1 MRLMHFEKGTGIKY
15 NKTKYMGIWLELNK
29 GDFRKPQGLK
39 WNSNTM
45 KVLGKTYGNN
55 INQTREQNWEK
66 TRKKCERI

>member
-1 MRLMHFEKGTGIKY
+1 
-15 NKTKYMGIWLELNK
+15 MGIWLELNK
-29 GDFRKPQGLK
+29 RDFRKPQGLK
-39 WNSNTM
+39 WNSNTI